1 MHRLL
6 SAEAESTRSGPPVRR
21 ADSAG
26 GSTLLGLVTPDV
38 MPETASAFEDRV
50 AQTLALRVLQL
61 LEPVLEELATGKTP
75 DVLVDAATLGHE
87 LGVSR
92 QFVYDHAEEL
102 GVLRLGSG
110 RRPRLRFD
118 LETAKRACERIADFD
133 SARSRPPARRPAA
146 QRQGAATELLPV
158 RGRPV

>member
-1 MHRLL
+1 M
-6 SAEAESTRSGPPVRR
+6 SPPLRR
-21 ADSAG
+21 ADQARRFG
-26 GSTLLGLVTPDV
+26 DLRLAMPDV
-38 MPETASAFEDRV
+38 MPESNSILEDRL
-50 AQTLALRVLQL
+50 AQALAVRVLQL
-61 LEPVLEELATGKTP
+61 LEPVLEELAKGRTA
-75 DVLVDAATLGHE
+75 DILVDAATLGHE

-118 LETAKRACERIADFD
+118 LETAKRACERIADRD
-133 SARSRPPARRPAA
+133 SAKGRPPAHRPTARRG
-146 QRQGAATELLPV
+146 GAATGLLPV